1 MPPNSKRA
9 LIMAAAEKLFTSRR
23 FHVITL
29 DDIAREAHVGKGTI
43 YTYFRDKNDLFFQVT
58 TSGLDDLCDLL
69 RSRVSSQAPFAQQLQ
84 DACCEVCSFF
94 AKRRELFR
102 MIQSEDARMAFN
114 HGDLRERWMHRRLN
128 LVEAMADVLRRG
140 VSAGLVRTDIVPE
153 FQAELLLGML
163 RAVTRSAGD
172 RVVDPQQYTLMLD
185 MFINGARLGTAR
197 PPTGGP
203 QTASGAH
210 LE

>member
-1 MPPNSKRA
+1 VPPSNKRT

-23 FHVITL
+23 FHEITL

-43 YTYFRDKNDLFFQVT
+43 YTHFRDKNDLFFQVT

-69 RSRVSSQAPFAQQLQ
+69 RLRVSSAAPFAQQLQ
-84 DACCEVCSFF
+84 EACEEVCSFF

-102 MIQSEDARMAFN
+102 MIQSEEARMAFN
-114 HGDLRERWMHRRLN
+114 HGELRERWMHRRLN

-140 VSAGLVRTDIVPE
+140 VSTGLVRADITAE

-163 RAVTRSAGD
+163 RAVTRSAGNG
-172 RVVDPQQYTLMLD
+172 VVDPQRYSLMLD
-185 MFINGARLGTAR
+185 VFINGAGLG
-197 PPTGGP
+197 PTGGP
-203 QTASGAH
+203 EAPTGV
-210 LE
+210 LVE

>member
-1 MPPNSKRA
+1 MPPSNKRT

-23 FHVITL
+23 FHEITL

-43 YTYFRDKNDLFFQVT
+43 YTHFRDKNDLFFQVT

-69 RSRVSSQAPFAQQLQ
+69 RLRVSSAAPFAQQLQ
-84 DACCEVCSFF
+84 EACGEVCSFF

-102 MIQSEDARMAFN
+102 MIQSEEARMAFN
-114 HGDLRERWMHRRLN
+114 HGELRERWMHRRLN

-140 VSAGLVRTDIVPE
+140 VSTGLVRADITAE

-163 RAVTRSAGD
+163 RAVTRSAGNGI
-172 RVVDPQQYTLMLD
+172 VDPQRYSLMLD
-185 MFINGARLGTAR
+185 VFINGAGLG
-197 PPTGGP
+197 PTGGP
-203 QTASGAH
+203 EATTGV
-210 LE
+210 LVE